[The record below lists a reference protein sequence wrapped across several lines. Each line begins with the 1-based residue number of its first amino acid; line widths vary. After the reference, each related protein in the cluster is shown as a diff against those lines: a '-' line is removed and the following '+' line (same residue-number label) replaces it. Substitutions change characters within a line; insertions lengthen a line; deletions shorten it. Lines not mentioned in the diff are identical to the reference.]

1 MSQSWRIIAL
11 SICIWTC
18 GGWRGRWHLLLVI
31 AAVATLTEGDPSS
44 VHWSLPL
51 LTWTTLCLGLCL
63 IKSLDDIA
71 ALDEVVCI
79 VLVVGLAFVG
89 GLVVE
94 LDGPPLTTSSIT
106 SAPIGLLDG
115 SGLVAGIGSCGVRS
129 PSGSPAL
136 SVLLLLSGGSS
147 SASGRPSRSPPSA
160 ALCRGS
166 RCKTFFFCPNSY
178 SSTASRVDA
187 EANNDPMAPIAV
199 WEERQGSKSRAR
211 AAVTTMMF

>member
-1 MSQSWRIIAL
+1 MF
-11 SICIWTC
+11 
-18 GGWRGRWHLLLVI
+18 G
-31 AAVATLTEGDPSS
+31 PFSS
-44 VHWSLPL
+44 DTGMMADVS
-51 LTWTTLCLGLCL
+51 

-129 PSGSPAL
+129 PSRFSCAVSSPSSFLGVLHQPRAAHL
-136 SVLLLLSGGSS
+136 VLLRRQPCVVGPVAKPSS
-147 SASGRPSRSPPSA
+147 SAPTPPHPQPVVSM
-160 ALCRGS
+160 
-166 RCKTFFFCPNSY
+166 P
-178 SSTASRVDA
+178 